1 MSDTPEEPIVTTEP
15 APEVEE
21 SNGLGDVVENV
32 LVAMGGNTIAAMIE
46 RVTKKPCNCGAR
58 KQRLNAL
65 GDQAAQAATSASD
78 YIRARVRELSQS
90 KK

>member
-15 APEVEE
+15 APEVGE
-21 SNGLGDVVENV
+21 SNGLGDKVATV
-32 LVAMGGNTIAAMIE
+32 LEALGGNTIANMVE
-46 RVTKKPCNCGAR
+46 RITKKPCNCGAR

-65 GDQAAQAATSASD
+65 GDQATQAATQASD
-78 YIRARVRELSQS
+78 YIRQRIIELSQS